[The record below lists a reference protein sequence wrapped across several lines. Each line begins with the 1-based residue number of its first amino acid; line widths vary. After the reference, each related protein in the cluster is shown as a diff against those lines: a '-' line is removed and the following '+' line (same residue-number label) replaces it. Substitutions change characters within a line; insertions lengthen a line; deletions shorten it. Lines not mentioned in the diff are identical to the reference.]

1 MLLEHHER
9 KRFCEYCRQQAA
21 SCEAIARQLEILGAG
36 LNPVTRFQRNKALAY
51 AVVAS
56 DLEGVED
63 MTIEGGGR
71 VRPSVDQEDT

>member
-1 MLLEHHER
+1 MLLEPHER
-9 KRFCEYCRQQAA
+9 KRFCEYCRQQAT

-36 LNPVTRFQRNKALAY
+36 LNPVARLQRNKALAY

-63 MTIEGGGR
+63 ETITANGKEASC
-71 VRPSVDQEDT
+71 PA